1 MIKKFPMKITGYSKK
16 FKSIKLKPQKSP
28 SVFSVSQKQATVES
42 AQRKVFG
49 ELPEFMGM
57 STKATGELAA
67 ESLALRTA
75 NKKFFKTLP
84 KELSRSRV
92 RTARGIKGR
101 QLKIKTPTAPT
112 FKQQKAGILKGSG
125 LPKSKPSL
133 KKAKQ
138 KGAMKAYQIA
148 TKKSDTVFE
157 RTIQK
162 FTGREKI
169 SPFKTRSKAAPKK
182 FVSKEQ
188 KKTWGF

>member
-1 MIKKFPMKITGYSKK
+1 MRITGYSRK

-28 SVFSVSQKQATVES
+28 SKFTVSQKQSSVEA

-49 ELPEFMGM
+49 ELPEFMGL

-75 NKKFFKTLP
+75 NKKFFKALP

-92 RTARGIKGR
+92 RTARGIKSIR
-101 QLKIKTPTAPT
+101 QTKKVPKIKV
-112 FKQQKAGILKGSG
+112 F
-125 LPKSKPSL
+125 
-133 KKAKQ
+133 KAKQ
-138 KGAMKAYQIA
+138 QGAMKAYKTA

-162 FTGREKI
+162 FTGKEKI
-169 SPFKTRSKAAPKK
+169 SPFKTRSKTAPKK
-182 FVSKEQ
+182 FISKD
-188 KKTWGF
+188 KKKEWGF

>member
-16 FKSIKLKPQKSP
+16 FKSIKLKPQKTP
-28 SVFSVSQKQATVES
+28 STFSVSQKQTTVES

-75 NKKFFKTLP
+75 NKKFFKALP
-84 KELSRSRV
+84 KELGRSRV
-92 RTARGIKGR
+92 RTARGIKSIR
-101 QLKIKTPTAPT
+101 QSKKV
-112 FKQQKAGILKGSG
+112 
-125 LPKSKPSL
+125 SKPAVF
-133 KKAKQ
+133 KAKQ
-138 KGAMKAYQIA
+138 KGAMKAYQTA

-162 FTGREKI
+162 FTGKEKI